1 MNLTL
6 KNLSAE
12 AQALFQKAIDEAKV
26 LGHDFEA
33 LFEHEAPAPEPAPTP
48 DPGLPHPNDGG
59 GPGPGKP

>member
-12 AQALFQKAIDEAKV
+12 AQALFQKAIDEVKA

-33 LFEHEAPAPEPAPTP
+33 LFEHEEASAPTP
-48 DPGLPHPNDGG
+48 DSDLPHPNDGG

>member
-12 AQALFQKAIDEAKV
+12 AQTLFQKAIDEVKA

-33 LFEHEAPAPEPAPTP
+33 LFEHEAPVPVPAPTP
-48 DPGLPHPNDGG
+48 VPESGG
-59 GPGPGKP
+59 GPGHDDPP